1 MGGYLLMMQLSRY
14 VKIYPSEQNS
24 DQQLLFSTKMAS
36 KILLGQE
43 TLQSIEQ
50 GTLSPEDE
58 TLLAKLGLIVEDR
71 EEEKRALLGL
81 FDRMN
86 ENNPELSITV
96 VLNLDCNFACIY
108 CYEGEMK
115 GSLYMTEETADHL
128 IEFIK
133 GHFPDQKKSLVVD
146 FYGGEPLLSLGL
158 IKSISKRLKSFAENR
173 GASYGFT
180 LVTNGSLF
188 NRKVAGELTRLG
200 LTNVQITLD
209 GPAEIHNK
217 YRPFKS
223 GAGSFDTLTKNIQ
236 ETWDLVKIGIGG
248 NFDEKTYR
256 EFFRLLD
263 DLEWIGL
270 TPDKIFSI
278 RFAPIVNRPEG
289 DISPVDYKAGC
300 MSSNEPWLLEAEAFL
315 RGEILRRGFNTSR
328 AGPIFCA
335 VENTSCYVVNYDGVI
350 YKCPGFIGKKGFEVG
365 DLRTGVRDYGTLYRL
380 GAWKNGSCAD
390 CEYLPMCFGGCRYM
404 TFIKDGNINALDCR
418 KDYFD
423 ASLETLVKQDI
434 RYSSHVV

>member
-1 MGGYLLMMQLSRY
+1 MQLSRY
-14 VKIYPSEQNS
+14 LKIYPSEQHS
-24 DQQLLFSTKMAS
+24 EQQLLFSTKKAS
-36 KILLGQE
+36 KILLSHD

-50 GTLSPEDE
+50 GALSPEDE
-58 TLLAKLGLIVEDR
+58 TLLSRLGMIVEDR

-81 FDRMN
+81 LDRMN
-86 ENNPELSITV
+86 GSNPELNLTV

-128 IEFIK
+128 IEFIED
-133 GHFPDQKKSLVVD
+133 HFPGHKKSLIID

-158 IKSISKRLKSFAENR
+158 IKSISKRLKSFTESR
-173 GASYGFT
+173 EASYGFT

-188 NRKVAGELTRLG
+188 KRKVAQELARLG

-209 GPAEIHNK
+209 GPAENHNK

-223 GAGSFDTLTKNIQ
+223 GAESFDTLIKNIQ
-236 ETWDLVKIGIGG
+236 ETCDLVKIGIVG
-248 NFDEKTYR
+248 NFDKKSYEGFYQ
-256 EFFRLLD
+256 LLD
-263 DLEWIGL
+263 DLEWAGL
-270 TPDKIFSI
+270 TPDRISSI
-278 RFAPIVNRPEG
+278 KFAPITKRPEG

-315 RGEILRRGFNTSR
+315 RGEILRRGFSTPK

-335 VENTSCYVVNYDGVI
+335 VENTSYYVVHFDGVI
-350 YKCPGFIGKKGFEVG
+350 YKCPGFIGKEGFEVG
-365 DLRTGVRDYGTLYRL
+365 DLRTGVRDYSTPYRL
-380 GAWKNGSCAD
+380 GTWKNGDCVD

-404 TFIKDGNINALDCR
+404 TYIKDGDINALDCK
-418 KDYFD
+418 KDYLD
-423 ASLETLVKQDI
+423 ASLERLVKQDI
-434 RYSSHVV
+434 KYSSHVM

>member
-1 MGGYLLMMQLSRY
+1 MMQLSRY
-14 VKIYPSEQNS
+14 VKIYPSEQS
-24 DQQLLFSTKMAS
+24 SEQQLLFSTKKAS
-36 KILLGQE
+36 KILLSQE
-43 TLQSIEQ
+43 TIQSIEQ

-58 TLLAKLGLIVEDR
+58 TLLSRLGMIVEDR
-71 EEEKRALLGL
+71 EDEKRAVLGL

-86 ENNPELSITV
+86 RSNPELKITV

-115 GSLYMTEETADHL
+115 GSLYMTEETADRL
-128 IEFIK
+128 ITFIRD
-133 GHFPDQKKSLVVD
+133 HFPDHKKSIVVD

-158 IKSISKRLKSFAENR
+158 IKSISKRLKLFAKSQ
-173 GASYGFT
+173 GASYRFN

-188 NRKVAGELTRLG
+188 KRKVARELVRLG

-209 GPAEIHNK
+209 GSAENHNK

-223 GAGSFDTLTKNIQ
+223 GAESFDILIKNIQ

-248 NFDEKTYR
+248 NFDKRNYK
-256 EFFRLLD
+256 EFYRLLD
-263 DLEWIGL
+263 DLEWAGL
-270 TPDKIFSI
+270 TPDKISTI
-278 RFAPIVNRPEG
+278 KFAPIVNRPEG

-300 MSSNEPWLLEAEAFL
+300 MSSNEPWLIEAEAFL
-315 RGEILRRGFNTSR
+315 RREILRRGFNTPK
-328 AGPIFCA
+328 AGPVYCA

-350 YKCPGFIGKKGFEVG
+350 YKCPGFIGKEGFEVG
-365 DLRTGVRDYGTLYRL
+365 DLKTGIRNYSALYGL
-380 GAWKNGSCAD
+380 GLWKNGNCAN

-404 TFIKDGNINALDCR
+404 TYIRDGNIKAIDCK
-418 KDYFD
+418 KDYFE

-434 RYSSHVV
+434 TYVSHAV